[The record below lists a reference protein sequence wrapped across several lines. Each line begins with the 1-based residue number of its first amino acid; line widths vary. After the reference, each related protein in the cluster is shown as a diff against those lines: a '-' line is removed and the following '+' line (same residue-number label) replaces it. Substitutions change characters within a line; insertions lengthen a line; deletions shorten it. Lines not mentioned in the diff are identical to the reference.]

1 MDMIRHLILLATLT
15 LIFAGCVSRGAYEE
29 NIGNISEKL
38 KAEKSAR
45 SKDVRVLEQRVAE
58 RGKTLS
64 DLTGRYIQLKAEKDA
79 AQSKLDGL
87 KADLDALMKDM
98 SELKLV
104 IFTNMRGS
112 EANEMMIKL
121 NNMQKRVD
129 RLLTKEA
136 EMKNAAPAPPD
147 EAPVDPA
154 SVPASN

>member
-1 MDMIRHLILLATLT
+1 MARYLLLFTALT
-15 LIFAGCVSRGAYEE
+15 LVFAGCVSRGAYEE
-29 NIGNISEKL
+29 NIGNISGKL
-38 KAEKSAR
+38 KAEKTAR
-45 SKDVRVLEQRVAE
+45 STDVKILEQRLAD

-64 DLTGRYIQLKAEKDA
+64 DLTGRYIMLKAEKDS

-136 EMKNAAPAPPD
+136 EMKNAAPAPPPD
-147 EAPVDPA
+147 EAPVAPA
-154 SVPASN
+154 SAPASP